1 MIASIYI
8 IIHDILHIICRRST
22 KNRRKAER
30 KKHSLRE
37 GSANEDIA
45 LMEALGE
52 IVTTVDRL
60 QDEVASLLGMLV
72 QFGFT
77 SKGKDI
83 QRAFDKLLSLVKS
96 KMDEVWP
103 PQGLEQP
110 LSNLSMENIGVS
122 INSVIL
128 LTVLNLNVIIGHS
141 CWTRYNCEQYCGSV
155 GSC

>member
-1 MIASIYI
+1 MIASVYI
-8 IIHDILHIICRRST
+8 IIRHDILHIICRRST

-52 IVTTVDRL
+52 IVMTVDRL

-77 SKGKDI
+77 IEGKNI
-83 QRAFDKLLSLVKS
+83 QRTFEKLLSLVKS
-96 KMDEVWP
+96 KMDEVWS
-103 PQGLEQP
+103 PQRQEP
-110 LSNLSMENIGVS
+110 LLSSDLSMANIGVG
-122 INSVIL
+122 I
-128 LTVLNLNVIIGHS
+128 NVIGHI
-141 CWTRYNCEQYCGSV
+141 CC
-155 GSC
+155 